1 MSLSKNNEI
10 NLEDFRVVRSKNVY
24 SKVFT
29 GRDRGRFVR
38 EQSRLDEIDGQ
49 YETVKIII
57 PKDIRS
63 INPSFF
69 EEMFVNVV
77 KRHGKDEFLRR
88 YQFESL
94 GDYNYDRPLSEAIE
108 RILRTKTAIG

>member
-10 NLEDFRVVRSKNVY
+10 NLEDFRVVRSKTVY

-29 GRDRGRFVR
+29 GRDRGKCVR

-49 YETVKIII
+49 YNTVKIII

-77 KRHGKDEFLRR
+77 KRHGRDEFLRR
-88 YQFESL
+88 YHFESL
-94 GDYNYDRPLSEAIE
+94 GDYNYEKPLAEAIE
-108 RILRTKTAIG
+108 RILRTNTAIG